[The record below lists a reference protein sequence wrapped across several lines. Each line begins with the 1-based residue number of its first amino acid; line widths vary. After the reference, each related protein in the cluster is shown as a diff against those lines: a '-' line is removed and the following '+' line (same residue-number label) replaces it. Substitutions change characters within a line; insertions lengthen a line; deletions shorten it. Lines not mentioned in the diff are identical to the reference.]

1 MNNLALTEKQKT
13 QIQEEFVKN
22 PDLRHITQI
31 VFEDDSLDGRSKE
44 GRAVRAFLINNN
56 LEFNTTTPQRVEEID
71 LTTEQREFLMSDNIE
86 RGMNALEATRLAFR
100 DREIQPLSQ
109 QHRMVMEFLRSYRPE
124 IVDDNDMITS
134 DKWTPP
140 KSISRAIKKV
150 NDWAGQTFDEI
161 SIQTKQ
167 KKMCER
173 LLYYLKSPR
182 FVHFINQY
190 STIADRDLF
199 ESEFVRTVWD
209 KPDLTNDELNLYI
222 TVCTNYVRQKHI
234 QQRIDRLN
242 NMLNDTENE
251 RDITL
256 RLTELIK
263 ATSEELNQCEK
274 RIESLTKDLNGSRQA
289 RLKARGE
296 QNGSIAALVE
306 AFQEKEERDRMIMM
320 AEMQNKLIEEEA
332 DRLESMDDY
341 KARILGISKKE
352 IL

>member
-134 DKWTPP
+134 DKWTP
-140 KSISRAIKKV
+140 
-150 NDWAGQTFDEI
+150 
-161 SIQTKQ
+161 
-167 KKMCER
+167 
-173 LLYYLKSPR
+173 L
-182 FVHFINQY
+182 NQY
-190 STIADRDLF
+190 LGLLRKLTIGL
-199 ESEFVRTVWD
+199 VR
-209 KPDLTNDELNLYI
+209 
-222 TVCTNYVRQKHI
+222 H
-234 QQRIDRLN
+234 
-242 NMLNDTENE
+242 
-251 RDITL
+251 
-256 RLTELIK
+256 
-263 ATSEELNQCEK
+263 
-274 RIESLTKDLNGSRQA
+274 LTKYQY
-289 RLKARGE
+289 K
-296 QNGSIAALVE
+296 
-306 AFQEKEERDRMIMM
+306 
-320 AEMQNKLIEEEA
+320 QNK
-332 DRLESMDDY
+332 RKCVKGFSTT
-341 KARILGISKKE
+341 
-352 IL
+352 